1 MKERENGLKNIIL
14 VMGLSGSGKTYFCES
29 LLEVFPDEDLAYFN
43 ADFVRDSYND
53 WDFSKEGRLRQVK
66 RMRDLADS
74 SNKSTVIIDMI
85 CPLKEMRSILKPD
98 TIFFIDRIKESKYE
112 DTDRI
117 FEPPTPSECSS
128 LFVIIPSEKDGQ

>member
-1 MKERENGLKNIIL
+1 MKNIIL
-14 VMGLSGSGKTYFCES
+14 VMGLSGAGKTFFCSTLRDVLTEA
-29 LLEVFPDEDLAYFN
+29 DYYN
-43 ADFVRDSYND
+43 ADEVREKYND
-53 WDFSKEGRLRQVK
+53 WDFSKEGRIRQAT
-66 RMRDLADS
+66 RMLELANAS
-74 SNKSTVIIDMI
+74 EQSHVIIDMI

-98 TIFFIDRIKESKYE
+98 TIFFIDRIKESKYK